1 MKQNRLRVA
10 VQSALALT
18 LSGAG
23 VAGASDNPFALKD
36 LGQGYMQLAEKASV
50 NEEPSQHKSLRAQL
64 REGGVSVLEGKC
76 GEGRCGSVRVR
87 QMMDGD
93 SDGRISRHEYNQW
106 INRAAGSQFDRFD
119 INEDGVI
126 APNEMSYFDAQN

>member
-1 MKQNRLRVA
+1 MKHDTLRLA
-10 VQSALALT
+10 VRSALALT

-23 VAGASDNPFALKD
+23 VAGASDNPFAMRD
-36 LGQGYMQLAEKASV
+36 LGQGYMQLAEKRSVGEASAEHNSV
-50 NEEPSQHKSLRAQL
+50 RVQL

-76 GEGRCGSVRVR
+76 GEGRCGSARVR

-93 SDGRISRHEYNQW
+93 GDGRISRHEYNQW